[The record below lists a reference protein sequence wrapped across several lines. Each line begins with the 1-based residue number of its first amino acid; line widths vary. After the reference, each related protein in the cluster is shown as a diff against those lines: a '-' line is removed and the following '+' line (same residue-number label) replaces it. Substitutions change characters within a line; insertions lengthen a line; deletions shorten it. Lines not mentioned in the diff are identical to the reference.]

1 MDELLWKLPVDWIM
15 TLDMGGEVSGGT
27 PELSAGRV
35 EYTSTFSKLRA
46 HTAQLSDTLALL
58 VHYIFLRGIV

>member
-1 MDELLWKLPVDWIM
+1 M